1 MRKRRFLILAD
12 NILTNQQIAS
22 IQRYVAQAFSE
33 ELDGQIK
40 IDLNKFE
47 RQIRTILKAVKTE
60 VVISQTSGKKYR
72 KILNLNKRKQSLA
85 ARGYLLIF
93 KFREFLLNETINYR
107 YYFEDN
113 QGHSKVTTFTEN
125 EILQY
130 MKFNNQ
136 GIQLNPSKAKFAN

>member
-1 MRKRRFLILAD
+1 M
-12 NILTNQQIAS
+12 
-22 IQRYVAQAFSE
+22 
-33 ELDGQIK
+33 
-40 IDLNKFE
+40 NKFE
-47 RQIRTILKAVKTE
+47 RQIKTILKAVKTE
-60 VVISQTSGKKYR
+60 VVIFQTSGKKHR

-93 KFREFLLNETINYR
+93 KFREYLLNETIDYR

-130 MKFNNQ
+130 MKFNN
-136 GIQLNPSKAKFAN
+136 

>member
-1 MRKRRFLILAD
+1 MRKRRSLFLAD

-47 RQIRTILKAVKTE
+47 RQIKTILRDIKTE
-60 VVISQTSGKKYR
+60 EVISQKSGKKHH

-130 MKFNNQ
+130 MKFNN
-136 GIQLNPSKAKFAN
+136 I